1 MTQPTPTTFD
11 LDSSAPGTAFRAWL
25 ADDSIPWGL
34 AAVAFGGSYTHL
46 VDLAERAG
54 IHGGLAFATAACV
67 DAIVAM
73 CARERQR
80 DKRTNREARGWCSWP
95 FLVMAGGTCLSLAS
109 QLAEATHSAWGYIE
123 AAIPLFSFLLA
134 LSIVERRTAEN
145 DRRQA
150 AARAAAIEAER
161 QEGIRQAAAE
171 RQRLEAERIEA
182 ERQAAIERQRLE
194 AEQAERDRQA
204 EERRQDRE
212 LRERQQRL
220 AEQLAT
226 VNGAPS
232 SLAVNGAPSTKP
244 ALTVT
249 RQRAIAGRVVDGA
262 AVTDLPDRSTAT
274 EIMREH
280 WDAEVAQGRIPSGAD
295 LLRAAGVPETSSLG
309 RQNAAKWR
317 KEIAATVAQ
326 AAASVAAAELA
337 EVTG

>member
-171 RQRLEAERIEA
+171 RQRLEAE
-182 ERQAAIERQRLE
+182 
-194 AEQAERDRQA
+194 QAERDRQA

-232 SLAVNGAPSTKP
+232 APAVNGAPSARR

-249 RQRAIAGRVVDGA
+249 RQPAIAGRVVDGA

-326 AAASVAAAELA
+326 AAATVAAAELA
-337 EVTG
+337 EETG